1 MGAVT
6 STERLAGNG
15 GNGLTLRITSA
26 LEVLVFYAFTLEF
39 IWRWQ
44 YSYPHAWIPMLA
56 AIVASHFLHHDRL
69 RDLGLTWS
77 EARASASVVLPLA
90 IAVFIPILIFG
101 FARGALMLSLPDERT
116 LAGFVGYLIWC
127 TCQQY
132 LAQSFFHHRLR
143 SVVANPHLS
152 SLLVGL
158 MFGAAHIP
166 NPVLMVAT
174 TLGGFVMA
182 EIFLRHRSIWPL
194 GLAQAVGGFLLGAV
208 TPSSLIHHM
217 RVGPGYFYYLL
228 R

>member
-6 STERLAGNG
+6 TTERLAGNG
-15 GNGLTLRITSA
+15 GDALTLRICSA
-26 LEVLVFYAFTLEF
+26 IEILVLYAFTLEF

-44 YSYPHAWIPMLA
+44 YRYPHAWVPMLA

-69 RDLGLTWS
+69 KDLGLTWE
-77 EARASASVVLPLA
+77 EARGSASVVLPLA
-90 IAVFIPILIFG
+90 IALYLPILIFG
-101 FARGALMLSLPDERT
+101 FARGALVLSLPDERT

-127 TCQQY
+127 AGQQY

-143 SVVANPHLS
+143 SVVTSPHLS
-152 SLLVGL
+152 SLLVAL

-166 NPVLMVAT
+166 NPVLMAAT
-174 TLGGFVMA
+174 TFGGFIMA
-182 EIFLRHRSIWPL
+182 EIFLRHRNIWPL
-194 GLAQAVGGFLLGAV
+194 ALAQAVGGFLLGAV
-208 TPSSLIHHM
+208 TPASLIHHM